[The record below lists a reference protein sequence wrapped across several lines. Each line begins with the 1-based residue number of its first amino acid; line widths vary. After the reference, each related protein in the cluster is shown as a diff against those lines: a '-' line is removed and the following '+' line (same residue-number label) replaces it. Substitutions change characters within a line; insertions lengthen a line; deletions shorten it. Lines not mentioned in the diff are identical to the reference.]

1 MPRKPLTD
9 EQKKALMERLRSGKA
24 KTAAARAEAKAK
36 GLPDPKPRKPR
47 AKKSHDGAVQNPVA
61 APSNN
66 DSIPGIQSAPE
77 TNKAAA
83 TTIAPAPTETKPID
97 VPHMPEDKKDIV
109 KDAAAKPKSRAKKAA
124 SDAAGVP
131 ATVKQNQMLT
141 TEETGDMVIPVQY
154 PDQKKSIEK
163 ALKKNKE
170 LRPETPHT
178 SNQENK
184 TVKKQVS
191 HAVDKPAIQ
200 ASAPFSFAAAR
211 KVLYQF

>member
-9 EQKKALMERLRSGKA
+9 EQKKAMMERLKAGKA
-24 KTAAARAEAKAK
+24 KTAAARADAKAK

-47 AKKSHDGAVQNPVA
+47 SKKSDGAVKDPLA

-97 VPHMPEDKKDIV
+97 VPNLPEDKKDIV
-109 KDAAAKPKSRAKKAA
+109 QDAAKKPKARAKKAA
-124 SDAAGVP
+124 TNSAGAP
-131 ATVKQNQMLT
+131 AQIQQNQMLAN
-141 TEETGDMVIPVQY
+141 EETGDMVIPVQY

-170 LRPETPHT
+170 LRPVAP
-178 SNQENK
+178 SSASQENM